1 MIFSVIVPFLNEE
14 KLIERCLN
22 SLLQLDFEKQD
33 YELIFIDNG
42 STDHSTEIVQQYPVT
57 LLHEPRRDP
66 YLARNRGIQMA
77 CGEFI
82 AFTDSDCIVDCYWL
96 TNLYHSFK
104 TSNSDIVIGRLLYP
118 SPVPIS
124 LECHEQYYHMKLND
138 ICEHKRTQY
147 YYGHAGNMA
156 IRASVFKQVGLF
168 SGMPTVGDTE
178 IIHKLI
184 QQQPDANIMYE
195 SRAEVVHAE
204 VTHFGHYLY
213 KQFEIGQYSE
223 AYSTVST
230 YRPLR
235 IQDNVRLAK
244 LCINTYHY
252 GFWKMLIFG
261 NTLVAGFLFYITGR
275 FVEKFQTSSLG
286 LRKE

>member
-14 KLIERCLN
+14 KLIERCLKA
-22 SLLQLDFEKQD
+22 LLQQEFDKQD

-42 STDHSTEIVQQYPVT
+42 SSDRSPDIVRQYPVT
-57 LLHEPRRDP
+57 LLHESHRDP
-66 YLARNRGIQMA
+66 YFARNRGVRMA
-77 CGEFI
+77 RGQFI
-82 AFTDSDCIVDCYWL
+82 AFTDSDCIVDRHWL

-104 TSNSDIVIGRLLYP
+104 TLHADIVIGRLLYP
-118 SPVPIS
+118 SPTSIF
-124 LECHEQYYHMKLND
+124 LECHEQYYHIKIKD
-138 ICEHKRTQY
+138 ICENKRTQY
-147 YYGHAGNMA
+147 CYGHAGNMA
-156 IRASVFKQVGLF
+156 VRASVFKQVGLF
-168 SGMPTVGDTE
+168 SGMPIVGDTE
-178 IIHKLI
+178 IIHKRI
-184 QQQPDANIMYE
+184 QQQPDANIIYE
-195 SRAEVVHAE
+195 SRAEVIHAE

-252 GFWKMLIFG
+252 GFWKMLVFG
-261 NTLVAGFLFYITGR
+261 NTLVAGFLFYIAGR
-275 FVEKFQTSSLG
+275 LVRRFRSTSSN
-286 LRKE
+286 